1 MSVRVYQLSKDL
13 GISNQELIQILQKK
27 GFDIHSASGT
37 IPDFYAEDLIKE
49 FKSKPKSAAPKSTRV
64 PKNTESAP
72 KRSTESKKKTAEVPP
87 NKKTPAK
94 KSVAPVA
101 AVEVS
106 NKVEEKVSVEPAPV
120 AEPQRKPL
128 RMIPLERL
136 QSSINAQNRRLN
148 NRYAGSSSAHRNG
161 NNYSNFSR
169 PTFGR
174 SESRP
179 LGGAST
185 GRMSSRNEGSE
196 RPQAQQ
202 RRMRDDV
209 SYRTT
214 PTVKN
219 AFSAP
224 STAASQRIIGE
235 DGSKILKLRLPIAV
249 RELAPLVDVKPF
261 QMISQLMR
269 MGVFAS
275 MNYLLE
281 EEIARK
287 LLAHYG
293 YQLEVQQIPVVAPA
307 PAPKKTPKVS
317 REAVLEPRAPIVCVL
332 GHVDHGKTTLLDAFR
347 KTNVVAG
354 EAGGITQH
362 IGAYEVVSGNQKVTF
377 IDTPGHAAF
386 SKMRERGANITDVA
400 ILIVAADDGFM
411 PQTDE
416 ALKFA
421 KKAGVPVVVAI
432 NKIDAKG
439 ANIDRVKQQMQQRG
453 ITSEDWGGET
463 LCCGISALKG
473 QNLDELLQLVLL
485 QAEMLEL
492 KADPKAPVEG
502 VVIES
507 QIEIG
512 RGPTTSV
519 IIQSGTLKVGDA
531 LVSGQHY
538 CKVRGLMD
546 DKGKAIKSAGP
557 SSPVKIMGWSGT
569 LEPGAI
575 FHVAANEKEARR
587 QAEENRIAETKLD
600 RSSSGPVLRGKEGLD
615 ALFAAIDAKQKKT
628 LRVLIRADVQG
639 SAEALAACLSALPQ
653 EKVALE
659 ILQTGVGSVLKSDV
673 EFAHNAGATI
683 LAFNTKPENGVAPLL
698 KRYGINLIQHNIIY
712 ELIDQ
717 VRDAMAD
724 LLDPEIR
731 EEKLGAAQ
739 VRQVFELS
747 KMIIA
752 GCMVTEGKVSRDAY
766 ARLLRKGK
774 VVVEGKIGSLR
785 RGKDDASEVRAGFEC
800 GMSIA
805 GFEDYQTGD
814 VIECYQIQKIRAS
827 L

>member
-49 FKSKPKSAAPKSTRV
+49 FKSKPKSAAPKSTRAS
-64 PKNTESAP
+64 KSAESAP
-72 KRSTESKKKTAEVPP
+72 KRSTENKEKTAEVSTS
-87 NKKTPAK
+87 KKTPTK
-94 KSVAPVA
+94 KSVAPVSV
-101 AVEVS
+101 VESS
-106 NKVEEKVSVEPAPV
+106 NKVKEKASDVEP
-120 AEPQRKPL
+120 QQKPL

-148 NRYAGSSSAHRNG
+148 NRYAGASGVHRNG

-169 PTFGR
+169 PAFGR
-174 SESRP
+174 NESRS
-179 LGGAST
+179 LGGTAS
-185 GRMSSRNEGSE
+185 GRILLRGEGSE

-202 RRMRDDV
+202 RRMRDDA

-219 AFSAP
+219 AFSSH
-224 STAASQRIIGE
+224 STATSQRIIGE

-362 IGAYEVVSGNQKVTF
+362 IGAYEVLSGDQKVTF

-546 DKGKAIKSAGP
+546 DKGKSIKSAGP

-575 FHVAANEKEARR
+575 FHAAANEKEARR

-639 SAEALAACLSALPQ
+639 SAEALVACLSALPQ
-653 EKVALE
+653 EKVSLE
-659 ILQTGVGSVLKSDV
+659 ILQSGVGSVLKSDV
-673 EFAHNAGATI
+673 EFAHNSGATI

-752 GCMVTEGKVSRDAY
+752 GCMVTEGKVSRDAN